1 MQKGYYAAS
10 FCRVLMARDFFTM
23 DDFELTGRTVL
34 LRVDIN
40 SPVDPATGQLLN
52 DARIREHLT
61 TIRELR
67 HSKVVLLAHQSRPG
81 KDDFTTLEAHA
92 ERIAALL
99 GRPVRYV
106 SSLFGRPAIEAIE
119 AMQVGDVIVLENT
132 RFYSEEEALADA
144 KLEKMVK
151 THIVQRLAPHA
162 EYFILD
168 AFAAAHRAQPSLVG
182 FCDVLPSLA
191 GRVMERELTMLT
203 QAVLNPER
211 PKVAHLGGV
220 KADDSI
226 AVARHMLEKDI
237 VDTVLTSGGVANIFL
252 DASGVDP
259 GDPTTELMRREID
272 DYDQALADSKDL
284 LKKFR
289 KRILLPTDVVLNDGG
304 ERRPVT
310 VDSLPAKLLVYDIGL
325 DTIARYVEVIRQAK
339 TIFFNGPAGVFEL
352 EPFSV
357 GTRELLTAVAESD
370 GLSVVGGGH
379 TVAAVEQFGLQ
390 DRIDHVSTGGGA
402 LINFLAGKELPLV
415 MALRHSYRK
424 FAKSGPKS

>member
-1 MQKGYYAAS
+1 MFPRFG
-10 FCRVLMARDFFTM
+10 RNRMARDYFTM
-23 DDFELTGRTVL
+23 DDFDLAGRTVL

-40 SPVDPATGQLLN
+40 SPIDPATGALLN

-61 TIRELR
+61 TIRDLR
-67 HSKVVLLAHQSRPG
+67 HSRVVLLAHQSRPG
-81 KDDFTTLEAHA
+81 KDDFTSLEVHA
-92 ERIAALL
+92 ERIGALL
-99 GRPVRYV
+99 GRPVKFV
-106 SSLFGRPAIEAIE
+106 PSLFGRPAIEAIE
-119 AMQVGDVIVLENT
+119 TMGAGDVVVLENT

-259 GDPTTELMRREID
+259 GDPTTELMRREIE

-289 KRILLPTDVVLNDGG
+289 KRILLPTDVVLNNGG

-325 DTIARYVEVIRQAK
+325 DTIARYVEVIRHAK

-415 MALRHSYRK
+415 MALRHSYKK

>member
-1 MQKGYYAAS
+1 
-10 FCRVLMARDFFTM
+10 MARDFFTM
-23 DDFELTGRTVL
+23 DDFDLTGRTVL

-61 TIRELR
+61 TIRELKR
-67 HSKVVLLAHQSRPG
+67 SKVVLLAHQSRPG

-99 GRPVRYV
+99 GHPVRYV
-106 SSLFGRPAIEAIE
+106 PSLFGKPAIDAIG
-119 AMQVGDVIVLENT
+119 AATVGDVVVLENT
-132 RFYSEEEALADA
+132 RFYAEEEALANA
-144 KLEKMVK
+144 KLDKMAN
-151 THIVQRLAPHA
+151 THIVRRLAPHA
-162 EYFILD
+162 DYFVLD
-168 AFAAAHRAQPSLVG
+168 AFATAHRSQPSLVG

-191 GRVMERELTMLT
+191 GRVMERELAMLT
-203 QAVLNPER
+203 RAVHDPER
-211 PKVAHLGGV
+211 PKVIHLGGV

-252 DASGVDP
+252 DAAGIDP
-259 GDPTTELMRREID
+259 GEPTTDFLRRDLGDYEALRSESKELLR
-272 DYDQALADSKDL
+272 
-284 LKKFR
+284 KFST
-289 KRILLPTDVVLNDGG
+289 RILLPLDVVLNENG
-304 ERRPVT
+304 ERRPIPI
-310 VDSLPAKLLVYDIGL
+310 DSLPAKFPIYDIGL
-325 DTIARYVEVIRQAK
+325 DTIAHYVDVIDRAK

-357 GTRELLTAVAESD
+357 GTRELLTAVAEAD

-379 TVAAVEQFGLQ
+379 TVAAVERFGLQ
-390 DRIDHVSTGGGA
+390 DKIDHVSTGGGA

-415 MALRHSYRK
+415 TALRHSYEK
-424 FAKSGPKS
+424 FSKAKR

>member
-10 FCRVLMARDFFTM
+10 FCRILMARDFFTM
-23 DDFELTGRTVL
+23 DDFDLSGHTVL

-67 HSKVVLLAHQSRPG
+67 HSKVALLAHQSRPG

-92 ERIAALL
+92 ERIGALL

-106 SSLFGRPAIEAIE
+106 SSLFCRPAIEAIE
-119 AMQVGDVIVLENT
+119 SMQVGDGVVLENL
-132 RFYSEEEALADA
+132 RFYAEEEALADA
-144 KLEKMVK
+144 KLEKMAK

-203 QAVLNPER
+203 QAVLNPDH
-211 PKVAHLGGV
+211 PKVAHLGAG

-226 AVARHMLEKDI
+226 AGARNIPGKTAVA
-237 VDTVLTSGGVANIFL
+237 TVLTSRALG
-252 DASGVDP
+252 
-259 GDPTTELMRREID
+259 TTVPE
-272 DYDQALADSKDL
+272 A
-284 LKKFR
+284 
-289 KRILLPTDVVLNDGG
+289 
-304 ERRPVT
+304 
-310 VDSLPAKLLVYDIGL
+310 
-325 DTIARYVEVIRQAK
+325 
-339 TIFFNGPAGVFEL
+339 
-352 EPFSV
+352 
-357 GTRELLTAVAESD
+357 
-370 GLSVVGGGH
+370 
-379 TVAAVEQFGLQ
+379 
-390 DRIDHVSTGGGA
+390 
-402 LINFLAGKELPLV
+402 
-415 MALRHSYRK
+415 
-424 FAKSGPKS
+424 

>member
-1 MQKGYYAAS
+1 
-10 FCRVLMARDFFTM
+10 MARDFYTM
-23 DDFELTGRTVL
+23 DDFDLSGHTVL
-34 LRVDIN
+34 VRVDIN
-40 SPVDPATGQLLN
+40 SPVDPASGALLN
-52 DARIREHLT
+52 DARIREHLVT
-61 TIRELR
+61 LKELR

-92 ERIAALL
+92 ERIGALL

-106 SSLFGRPAIEAIE
+106 SSLFGKPAIEAIE
-119 AMQVGDVIVLENT
+119 SMHPGDVVVLENT

-144 KLEKMVK
+144 KLEKMAK
-151 THIVQRLAPHA
+151 THIVRKLAPHA
-162 EYFILD
+162 SYFVLD

-182 FCDVLPSLA
+182 FCEVLPSLA

-203 QAVLNPER
+203 QALQDPAR

-226 AVARHMLEKDI
+226 AVARHMLEKGI
-237 VDTVLTSGGVANIFL
+237 VDTVLTSGGVANLFL
-252 DASGVDP
+252 HASGIDP
-259 GDPTTELMRREID
+259 GEPTTEFMRKEVE
-272 DYDQALADSKDL
+272 DYDGHRARCKELLSKF
-284 LKKFR
+284 KG
-289 KRILLPTDVVLNDGG
+289 RILLPTDVVVNANGV
-304 ERRPVT
+304 RRPIRVA
-310 VDSLPAKLLVYDIGL
+310 DLPADRPIYDIGL
-325 DTIARYVEVIRQAK
+325 DTIARYVEALRRAK
-339 TIFFNGPAGVFEL
+339 TTFFNGPAGVFEL

-415 MALRHSYRK
+415 TALRHSYEK
-424 FAKSGPKS
+424 FAKAKR